1 MTPEATSRIESLR
14 REALTRELT
23 PDEMR
28 ETVKLLR
35 EGRLAA
41 HHASENSR
49 KKSAKVAIPDANDL
63 LDELMKG
70 DGL

>member
-1 MTPEATSRIESLR
+1 MSPEATSRIEGLR

-28 ETVKLLR
+28 EAIRLLR

-49 KKSAKVAIPDANDL
+49 KKTAKAVIVDANSL
-63 LDELMKG
+63 LDDM
-70 DGL
+70 DI